1 MRLDGVLLML
11 LAGSLALNVWLGLAR
26 QAGPDAAT
34 QPPSSLPAGTRLPPL
49 SGRTLD
55 GRRFRID
62 PGATRTETAVYVFSA
77 RCSWCERDLNNIRT
91 LAGRRGDR
99 IRFLAVSTGPE
110 DLRSLR
116 DYARAVAFNLEV
128 VSDVPADQR
137 TAYGLDGTPQLLV
150 LGNDGRLRKAFKG
163 ALQGRSLEEAEAFFG
178 LDLPGTGAPPRL
190 PGDARRVG
198 PECVDLWGAAFD
210 QGARWPV
217 HGVAH
222 VCSTVGWTPEA
233 EAEE

>member
-1 MRLDGVLLML
+1 MVLML
-11 LAGSLALNVWLGLAR
+11 LVGSLALNVWLGLAR
-26 QAGPDAAT
+26 QAGSDAANH
-34 QPPSSLPAGTRLPPL
+34 PPSSLPAGTRLPPL

-55 GRRFRID
+55 GRRFRSD
-62 PGATRTETAVYVFSA
+62 VEATRIETALYVFSA

-91 LAGRRGDR
+91 LAGHRGHTM
-99 IRFLAVSTGPE
+99 RFLAISTGPE

-116 DYARAVAFNLEV
+116 EYSKAVAFNLEV
-128 VSDVPADQR
+128 VFDVPADQR
-137 TAYGLDGTPQLLV
+137 TAYGMDGTPQLLV

-163 ALQGRSLEEAEAFFG
+163 ALQGRTLEEAEAFFG
-178 LDLPGTGAPPRL
+178 LDLPGTGAPPRS

-198 PECVDLWGAAFD
+198 LECVDPWGAAFD
-210 QGARWPV
+210 RGARWPV

-233 EAEE
+233 EAQE